1 MGLAH
6 SPRIV
11 TDGLVVALDA
21 GNTKSYP
28 GSGSTLYDLSGK
40 DNDFTATTTSTA
52 SDATAGTVYDHDNS
66 TVATLN
72 ITPNINHEVWS
83 MMFWV
88 RSTGTTPSNY
98 RNILALQDT
107 SSIPVYFYNFD
118 TRETTNCRVLGYQ
131 KHYDGSVSN
140 NQWMT
145 REFNTNS
152 AEWLAGDWFCFGVSH
167 NNTAFRNYKNGQLL
181 STQTQ
186 TLDVTGYGDIDRIRI
201 NTNSDNTVRMG
212 PLLVYDRVLTDA
224 EFEQN
229 FNALRGRFGI

>member
-6 SPRIV
+6 SPKII
-11 TDGLVVALDA
+11 TDGLVLALDA

-28 GSGSTLYDLSGK
+28 GSGTTWYDLSGK
-40 DNDFTATTTSTA
+40 EHNFTATTISTV

-83 MMFWV
+83 VMFWV
-88 RSTGTTPSNY
+88 RSTGTTPNNY
-98 RNILALQDT
+98 RSILALDDT
-107 SSIPVYFYNFD
+107 SSIPGYFYNFD

-145 REFNTNS
+145 RDFNTNS
-152 AEWLAGDWFCFGVSH
+152 AEWIAGDWFCFGVSH
-167 NNTAFRNYKNGQLL
+167 NNTAFRNYKNGQLH

-186 TLDVTGYGDIDRIRI
+186 TLDVTGYGDLDRIRI
-201 NTNSDNTVRMG
+201 NSGSDNTVRMG
-212 PLLVYDRVLTDA
+212 PVLLYDRVLTDA

-229 FNALRGRFGI
+229 FNAHRGRFGI

>member
-11 TDGLVVALDA
+11 TDGLIIAIDA

-40 DNDFTATTTSTA
+40 GNDFTATTTSTV
-52 SDATAGTVYDHDNS
+52 SDATAGNVYDHNNS

-72 ITPNINHEVWS
+72 LSTNINHEVWS
-83 MMFWV
+83 IIFWA
-88 RSTGTTPSNY
+88 RSTGTTSSDF
-98 RNILALQDT
+98 RNILALDDT
-107 SSIPVYFYNFD
+107 SSSHDYFYNFD
-118 TRETTNCRVLGYQ
+118 TRQTTNSYVLGYQ
-131 KHYDGSVSN
+131 KHYTDNV
-140 NQWMT
+140 WMT
-145 REFNTNS
+145 HAFMS
-152 AEWLAGDWFCFGVSH
+152 ASEWSSEQWFCIGVSH

-186 TLDVTGYGDIDRIRI
+186 TNDVTGYGDIDRIRI
-201 NTNSDNTVRMG
+201 NGSAGNTVRLG
-212 PLLVYDRVLTDA
+212 PVMLYDRVLTDV

-229 FNALRGRFGI
+229 FNAHRGRFGI

>member
-1 MGLAH
+1 MGVTYN
-6 SPRIV
+6 PRIV
-11 TDGLVVALDA
+11 TDGLVLALDA

-28 GSGSTLYDLSGK
+28 GSGTTFYDLSGK
-40 DNDFTATTTSTA
+40 EHNFTATTISTA

-66 TVATLN
+66 TAATLN

-83 MMFWV
+83 LMFWV

-98 RNILALQDT
+98 RSILRLEDT

-131 KHYDGSVSN
+131 KHYDGTVSN

-145 REFNTNS
+145 RDFNTGS
-152 AEWLAGDWFCFGVSH
+152 AQWLTGDWFCFGVSH
-167 NNTAFRNYKNGQLL
+167 NNTAFRNYRNGQLF

-186 TLDVTGYGDIDRIRI
+186 TFDVTGYGDIDRIII
-201 NTNSDNTVRMG
+201 NINNDNTVRMG
-212 PLLVYDRVLTDA
+212 PVLLYDRILTDA

-229 FNALRGRFGI
+229 FNATRGRFGI

>member
-83 MMFWV
+83 LMFWV

-107 SSIPVYFYNFD
+107 SSIPGYFYNFD

-140 NQWMT
+140 DQWMT
-145 REFNTNS
+145 RDFNTNS

-212 PLLVYDRVLTDA
+212 PVLVYDRVLTDA

-229 FNALRGRFGI
+229 FNAHRGRFGI

>member
-1 MGLAH
+1 MGVTYN
-6 SPRIV
+6 PRIV
-11 TDGLVVALDA
+11 TDGLVLALDA

-28 GSGSTLYDLSGK
+28 GSGTTWFDLSGK
-40 DNDFTATTTSTA
+40 EHNFTATTISTA

-66 TVATLN
+66 TAATLN

-83 MMFWV
+83 IMFWV

-98 RNILALQDT
+98 RSILRLED
-107 SSIPVYFYNFD
+107 SSSSHNYFYSFD

-131 KHYDGSVSN
+131 KHYSQN
-140 NQWMT
+140 LWMV

-186 TLDVTGYGDIDRIRI
+186 TFDVTGYNDIDRIII
-201 NTNSDNTVRMG
+201 NNNDDNTVRMG
-212 PLLVYDRVLTDA
+212 PVLLYDRILTDS

-229 FNALRGRFGI
+229 FNPNRGRFGI

>member
-1 MGLAH
+1 MGVTYN
-6 SPRIV
+6 PRIV
-11 TDGLVVALDA
+11 SEVLELALVA
-21 GNTKSYP
+21 GNNKYYP
-28 GSGSTLYDLSGK
+28 GSRSTLYDLSGK
-40 DNDFTATTTSTA
+40 DNDFTATTTSTV

-72 ITPNINHEVWS
+72 ITPNINHEIWS
-83 MMFWV
+83 VMFWV

-98 RNILALQDT
+98 RSIFRLEDT

-131 KHYDGSVSN
+131 KHYDGTVSN

-145 REFNTNS
+145 RDFNTNS
-152 AEWLAGDWFCFGVSH
+152 AQWLTGDWFCFGVSH
-167 NNTAFRNYKNGQLL
+167 NNTAFRNYRNGQLF

-201 NTNSDNTVRMG
+201 NNNSDNTVRMG
-212 PLLVYDRVLTDA
+212 PVLLYDRILTDD
-224 EFEQN
+224 EFKQN
-229 FNALRGRFGI
+229 FNATRSRFGI

>member
-66 TVATLN
+66 TVATLD

-83 MMFWV
+83 VMFWV

-107 SSIPVYFYNFD
+107 SSIPGYFYNFD

-201 NTNSDNTVRMG
+201 NANSDNTVRMG
-212 PLLVYDRVLTDA
+212 PVLVYDRVLTDA

-229 FNALRGRFGI
+229 FNAHRGRFGI

>member
-1 MGLAH
+1 
-6 SPRIV
+6 
-11 TDGLVVALDA
+11 
-21 GNTKSYP
+21 
-28 GSGSTLYDLSGK
+28 
-40 DNDFTATTTSTA
+40 
-52 SDATAGTVYDHDNS
+52 
-66 TVATLN
+66 
-72 ITPNINHEVWS
+72 
-83 MMFWV
+83 MFWV

-107 SSIPVYFYNFD
+107 SSIPGYFYNFD

-140 NQWMT
+140 DQWMT
-145 REFNTNS
+145 RDFNTNS

-212 PLLVYDRVLTDA
+212 PVLVYDRVL
-224 EFEQN
+224 
-229 FNALRGRFGI
+229 

>member
-1 MGLAH
+1 MAVGYN
-6 SPRIV
+6 PRIV
-11 TDGLVVALDA
+11 TDGLVLALDA

-28 GSGSTLYDLSGK
+28 GSGTTWYDLSGK
-40 DNDFTATTTSTA
+40 EHNFTATTISTV

-83 MMFWV
+83 VMFWV
-88 RSTGTTPSNY
+88 RSTGTTLYNY
-98 RNILALQDT
+98 RSILALDDT
-107 SSIPVYFYNFD
+107 SSIPGYFYNFD

-145 REFNTNS
+145 RDFNTNS

-167 NNTAFRNYKNGQLL
+167 NNTAFRNYKNGQLH

-186 TLDVTGYGDIDRIRI
+186 TLNVTGYGDLDRIRI
-201 NTNSDNTVRMG
+201 NSGSDNRVRMG
-212 PLLVYDRVLTDA
+212 PVLLYDRVLTDA

-229 FNALRGRFGI
+229 FNAHRGRFGI

>member
-1 MGLAH
+1 MAVGYN
-6 SPRIV
+6 PRIV

-40 DNDFTATTTSTA
+40 DNDFTATTTSTV

-72 ITPNINHEVWS
+72 ITPNINHEIWS
-83 MMFWV
+83 VMFWV

-98 RNILALQDT
+98 RAILALQDT
-107 SSIPVYFYNFD
+107 SSIPGYFYNFD
-118 TRETTNCRVLGYQ
+118 TRTTTNSYVLGYQ

-145 REFNTNS
+145 RAFMTAS
-152 AEWLAGDWFCFGVSH
+152 EWSSEQWFCIGVSH
-167 NNTAFRNYKNGQLL
+167 NSTAFRNYKNGQLL

-186 TLDVTGYGDIDRIRI
+186 TLDVTGYSDIDRIRI
-201 NTNSDNTVRMG
+201 NNNNDNTVRMG
-212 PLLVYDRVLTDA
+212 PVLVYDRVLTDA

-229 FNALRGRFGI
+229 FNAHRGRFGI

>member
-1 MGLAH
+1 MGIAYN
-6 SPRIV
+6 PRIV
-11 TDGLVVALDA
+11 TDGLVLALDA

-40 DNDFTATTTSTA
+40 DNDFTATTTSTV

-72 ITPNINHEVWS
+72 ITPNINHEIWS
-83 MMFWV
+83 VMFWV

-98 RNILALQDT
+98 RNILRLEDT

-131 KHYDGSVSN
+131 KHYSQN
-140 NQWMT
+140 LWMV

-186 TLDVTGYGDIDRIRI
+186 TFDVTGYNDIDRIRI
-201 NTNSDNTVRMG
+201 NNNSDNTVRMG
-212 PLLVYDRVLTDA
+212 PVLLYDRILTDA

-229 FNALRGRFGI
+229 FNANRGRFGI

>member
-83 MMFWV
+83 LMFWV
-88 RSTGTTPSNY
+88 RSTGTTPSSY

-107 SSIPVYFYNFD
+107 SSIPGYFYNFD

-140 NQWMT
+140 DQWMT
-145 REFNTNS
+145 RDFNTNS

-212 PLLVYDRVLTDA
+212 PVLVYDRVLTDA

-229 FNALRGRFGI
+229 FNAHRGRFGI